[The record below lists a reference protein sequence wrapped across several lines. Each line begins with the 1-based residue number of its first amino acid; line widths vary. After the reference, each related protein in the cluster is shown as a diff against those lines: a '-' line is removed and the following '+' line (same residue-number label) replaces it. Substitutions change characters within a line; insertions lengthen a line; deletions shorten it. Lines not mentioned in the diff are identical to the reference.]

1 MVIEW
6 ERNEALSTGRREI
19 MHMGKMKRKL
29 FTRRSILRLGV
40 YGGGA
45 ATLGYTALVE
55 PFWLELVERK
65 LPVAKLPEPLKG
77 KTLVQISDIH
87 VSSRVSTNYL
97 IESLRRVAAL
107 KPDIVVYTGD
117 FVTLDSGTEK
127 GMEDVFPH
135 LPKGIL
141 GTAAILGNH
150 DYGVNWA
157 EESWAQKIIGAL
169 AKTGIPVLRNEVKD
183 IEGLQILGLDDA
195 WADKIDLAKGLAGL
209 DRSKAALVLSHNPD
223 TVDQG
228 DWSAYQGWVLAGHTH
243 GGQCKPPFL
252 APPVLP
258 VVNKRY
264 SAGHIALSGGR
275 DLYINRALGYLH
287 QVRFNV
293 RPEVTVF
300 TLV

>member
-1 MVIEW
+1 
-6 ERNEALSTGRREI
+6 
-19 MHMGKMKRKL
+19 MHKHTMKRKL
-29 FTRRSILRLGV
+29 FTRRRILRLGI

-45 ATLGYTALVE
+45 ATLGYTGLVE
-55 PFWLELVERK
+55 PFFMELVERD
-65 LPVAKLPEPLKG
+65 LPIAKLPESLKG

-87 VSSRVSTNYL
+87 ASARVSVDYL
-97 IESLRRVAAL
+97 VESLGRVAAL

-117 FVTLDSGTEK
+117 FITLDEGTERS
-127 GMEDVFPH
+127 MAAVFPH
-135 LPKGIL
+135 LPKGRI

-157 EESWAQKIIGAL
+157 EESWEKKIIDGLGAQ
-169 AKTGIPVLRNEVKD
+169 GIPVLVNEVLD
-183 IEGLQILGLDDA
+183 IGGLQVLGLGDV
-195 WADKIDLAKGLAGL
+195 WAEKIDLAKGLAAL
-209 DRSKAALVLSHNPD
+209 DSGKASLVLSHNPD

-228 DWSAYQGWVLAGHTH
+228 DWSGYQGWILAGHTH

-252 APPVLP
+252 PPPILP
-258 VVNKRY
+258 VINKLY
-264 SAGHIALSGGR
+264 TAGHIELSGGR

-300 TLV
+300 TLR

>member
-1 MVIEW
+1 M
-6 ERNEALSTGRREI
+6 
-19 MHMGKMKRKL
+19 
-29 FTRRSILRLGV
+29 RLGV

-45 ATLGYTALVE
+45 VTLGYTALVE
-55 PFWLELVERK
+55 PFWLELVKRS
-65 LPVAKLPEPLKG
+65 LPVSNLPGHLKG

-87 VSSRVSTNYL
+87 ASSRVSTNYL
-97 IESLRRVAAL
+97 VESLQRVASI

-117 FVTLDSGTEK
+117 FISLDEGTDFS
-127 GMEDVFPH
+127 MAAVFPH
-135 LPKGIL
+135 LPTGAL

-150 DYGVNWA
+150 DYGTNWA
-157 EESWAQKIIGAL
+157 EEEWALKIIGAL
-169 AKTGIPVLRNEVKD
+169 DAQGIPVLRNEVRE
-183 IEGLQILGLDDA
+183 IYGLQVLGLDDS
-195 WADKIDLAKGLAGL
+195 WAEKIDLAKGLSQL
-209 DRSKAALVLSHNPD
+209 NPEKAALVLSHNPD

-228 DWSAYQGWVLAGHTH
+228 NWSAYEGWILSGHTH

-252 APPVLP
+252 PPPLLP

-264 SAGHIALSGGR
+264 TAGHFPLSGGR

-300 TLV
+300 TLC

>member
-1 MVIEW
+1 
-6 ERNEALSTGRREI
+6 
-19 MHMGKMKRKL
+19 MHRGKMKRKL
-29 FTRRSILRLGV
+29 FTRRRILRLGV

-45 ATLGYTALVE
+45 ATLAYTALVE

-65 LPVAKLPEPLKG
+65 LPIANLPESLKG
-77 KTLVQISDIH
+77 KTLVQISDLH
-87 VSSRVSTNYL
+87 ASSRVSTSYL
-97 IESLRRVAAL
+97 VESLQRVAAL

-117 FVTLDSGTEK
+117 FISLDDGTDES
-127 GMEDVFPH
+127 MAAVFPH
-135 LPKGIL
+135 IPKGKL

-157 EESWAQKIIGAL
+157 EESWALKIIAAL
-169 AKTGIPVLRNEVKD
+169 DAVGVPVLRNEVSD
-183 IEGLQILGLDDA
+183 IAGLQILGLDDS
-195 WADKIDLAKGLAGL
+195 WAEKIDLEKGLAGL
-209 DRSKAALVLSHNPD
+209 DFDKAALALSHNPD

-228 DWSAYQGWVLAGHTH
+228 DWSAYQGWILAGHTH

-252 APPVLP
+252 PPPVLP

-264 SAGHIALSGGR
+264 TAGHFPLSGGR

-300 TLV
+300 TLC